1 MERWRESLTR
11 RAPQVVAI
19 IVRATDIHLGYTAPA
34 TNLMHLLK
42 EHNPWVP
49 LFETKETN
57 RFFLFFSS
65 IYDIARFTV
74 YYTMLFNNKKINVFQ
89 LGVPAYQSDYE
100 MIFSSTLDNDPTN

>member
-34 TNLMHLLK
+34 TNLMHLIK

-49 LFETKETN
+49 LFETQETYT
-57 RFFLFFSS
+57 FSLFFSS
-65 IYDIARFTV
+65 IYEIARFTV
-74 YYTMLFNNKKINVFQ
+74 MLFKNKKINVFQ
-89 LGVPAYQSDYE
+89 LGVSAYQSDYE
-100 MIFSSTLDNDPTN
+100 MIFSSTLDNDPDN

>member
-34 TNLMHLLK
+34 TNNLMHLLK
-42 EHNPWVP
+42 EHSPWVP

-57 RFFLFFSS
+57 SLSLFFLQFMKLLNSQYIIQCGS
-65 IYDIARFTV
+65 ITKY
-74 YYTMLFNNKKINVFQ
+74 INRRRMDV
-89 LGVPAYQSDYE
+89 S
-100 MIFSSTLDNDPTN
+100 

>member
-57 RFFLFFSS
+57 SFSLFFSS
-65 IYDIARFTV
+65 IYEIARFTV
-74 YYTMLFNNKKINVFQ
+74 YYTMLFNNKKINVF
-89 LGVPAYQSDYE
+89 
-100 MIFSSTLDNDPTN
+100 

>member
-34 TNLMHLLK
+34 TNLMHLIK

-49 LFETKETN
+49 LFET
-57 RFFLFFSS
+57 
-65 IYDIARFTV
+65 
-74 YYTMLFNNKKINVFQ
+74 
-89 LGVPAYQSDYE
+89 
-100 MIFSSTLDNDPTN
+100 

>member
-49 LFETKETN
+49 LFETKETDT
-57 RFFLFFSS
+57 FSLFFSS
-65 IYDIARFTV
+65 IYEIARFTV
-74 YYTMLFNNKKINVFQ
+74 MLFKNKKMNVFQ
-89 LGVPAYQSDYE
+89 LGVSAYQSDYE
-100 MIFSSTLDNDPTN
+100 MIFSSTLDNDPDN